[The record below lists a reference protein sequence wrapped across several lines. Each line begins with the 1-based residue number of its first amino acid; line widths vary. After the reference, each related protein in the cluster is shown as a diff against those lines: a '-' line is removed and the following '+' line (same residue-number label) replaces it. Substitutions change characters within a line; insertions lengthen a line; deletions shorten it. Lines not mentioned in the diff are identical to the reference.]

1 MLQLKG
7 CGTALVTPFRDGE
20 VDYEALEA
28 MVKRQLEA
36 GVDFLVPLGSTAE
49 TPCLED
55 EEKVRI
61 LRLVRELAPSVPV
74 VAGCGTNSLTATIK
88 NIRLM
93 EPCNPDAFLVVVP
106 YYNKP
111 TQEGMYQYF
120 KAVAEASS
128 KPIVLYNVPGRTGSN
143 MLASTTLRLASV
155 PGIIAVKEASGN
167 IAQILEILRDRPSGF
182 SVLSGNDDQ
191 TLELM
196 QAGADGVISVVS
208 NIAPAQMKALVDAV
222 AKECEGRSAAQNA
235 VPASR
240 LDDLGA
246 TPVSEAAKLN
256 ARLAPLYDACFVES
270 NPIPVK
276 AGLSL
281 LGLCTPDMRL
291 PLTTAVPA
299 TFEIMRE
306 RNRSLFTA

>member
-1 MLQLKG
+1 MLRLKG
-7 CGTALVTPFRDGE
+7 CGTALVTPFRDGK
-20 VDYEALEA
+20 VDYDALKA
-28 MVKRQLEA
+28 MVLRQVEA

-55 EEKVRI
+55 DEKVAV
-61 LRLVRELAPSVPV
+61 LKLVRSLAPGVPV
-74 VAGCGTNSLTATIK
+74 VVGVGTNSLTATIR
-88 NIRLM
+88 NIRLL
-93 EPCNPDAFLVVVP
+93 EPLGPDAFLVVVP

-111 TQEGMYQYF
+111 TQEGMFQYF

-143 MLASTTLRLASV
+143 MLASTTLRLAQV

-167 IAQILEILRDRPSGF
+167 VAQIKEILDARPFGF

-196 QAGADGVISVVS
+196 VAGADGVISVAS
-208 NIAPAQMKALVDAV
+208 NIDPAGVAAMTTALRFWEFTRAKAMDAALV
-222 AKECEGRSAAQNA
+222 
-235 VPASR
+235 
-240 LDDLGA
+240 
-246 TPVSEAAKLN
+246 
-256 ARLAPLYDACFVES
+256 PLYDACFVES

-281 LGLCTPDMRL
+281 LGLCTPEMRL
-291 PLTTAVPA
+291 PLTTAVPS
-299 TFEIMRE
+299 TFETMRSVIDGLFA
-306 RNRSLFTA
+306 RGLHFWPGPRAVNRPQNGV